1 MIPEFGKIDQ
11 NKSVLSNFKILD
23 QNWEKLK
30 KYLLGL
36 EEEIGSISQEI
47 DLETLIQS
55 VLENINSKKM
65 KFELNPSYSERAP
78 YTVNGVD
85 YRLVKTSNDTIEIS
99 RIDGD
104 WDLSQA
110 LFQCKTKVS
119 GEVVYP
125 NIQVISENNNYKL
138 NITFNNWVDTIYDLV
153 IM

>member
-1 MIPEFGKIDQ
+1 MIPEFGKIDN

-23 QNWEKLK
+23 QNWEKLR

-36 EEEIGSISQEI
+36 EEEIDNISQEI

-55 VLENINSKKM
+55 VLDNINSKKI
-65 KFELNPSYSERAP
+65 KFELNPNNSNSTP
-78 YTVNGVD
+78 SINGVD
-85 YRLVKTSNDTIEIS
+85 YTLTKIGNDTMEIA
-99 RIDGD
+99 RTNGV

-110 LFQCKTKVS
+110 LFQCKSKVT

-138 NITFNNWVDTIYDLV
+138 NITFNNWVNTIYDLV

>member
-1 MIPEFGKIDQ
+1 MVPEFGKIDN

-23 QNWEKLK
+23 QNWENLK
-30 KYLLGL
+30 KYLIKL

-55 VLENINSKKM
+55 VLENINSKKI
-65 KFELNPSYSERAP
+65 KFELNPNINESTPS
-78 YTVNGVD
+78 VNGVD
-85 YRLVKTSNDTIEIS
+85 YILTKISNDTMQIE
-99 RIDGD
+99 RTNDV

-110 LFQCKTKVS
+110 LFQCKVKLT

-138 NITFNNWVDTIYDLV
+138 NITFNNWQNEIYDLV

>member
-1 MIPEFGKIDQ
+1 MVPEFGKIDN

-23 QNWEKLK
+23 QNWENLK
-30 KYLLGL
+30 KYLTKL

-55 VLENINSKKM
+55 VLENINSKKI
-65 KFELNPSYSERAP
+65 KFELNPNINESTPS
-78 YTVNGVD
+78 VNGVD
-85 YRLVKTSNDTIEIS
+85 YILTKISNDTMQIS
-99 RIDGD
+99 RTNGV

-110 LFQCKTKVS
+110 LFQCKVKLT

-138 NITFNNWVDTIYDLV
+138 NITFNNWQNEIYDLV